1 MSSNTKLAHR
11 LWAITDNGVWTRWAP
26 EYKRWDIYSEKRSF
40 IFADPTTGEA
50 CYYIDPDSS
59 VHWRNVDKDR
69 NEGFPG
75 IKANV
80 ISVGG
85 NSRLWAITD
94 NGVWTRWAPEYKR
107 WDIYSEKRSFIFAD
121 PTTGEAC
128 YYIDPDGSVHW
139 RNVDK
144 DRNESFP
151 GIKAK
156 VISVGGDNRLWAITD
171 NGVWTRW
178 APEYKR
184 WDIYSE
190 KRSFIFAD
198 PTTGEA
204 CYYTDPDGSVHWRN
218 VDKDRNEGFPGIK
231 GKIISVGG
239 A

>member
-107 WDIYSEKRSFIFAD
+107 WDIYSEKRI
-121 PTTGEAC
+121 
-128 YYIDPDGSVHW
+128 
-139 RNVDK
+139 
-144 DRNESFP
+144 
-151 GIKAK
+151 
-156 VISVGGDNRLWAITD
+156 
-171 NGVWTRW
+171 
-178 APEYKR
+178 
-184 WDIYSE
+184 
-190 KRSFIFAD
+190 FIFAD